1 MNNPYEFN
9 PKGSILDDQLA
20 VSGIENDI
28 FGFIADVFT
37 GGAYT
42 RNKQNEKIAAENN
55 RAQAEAYQFE
65 GKELERAYEYEK
77 EGLKIAK
84 KNAEENLS
92 FQEKE
97 RQQSWNYGMAIRDY
111 EHSRE
116 LLEYDQSLTQFT
128 QQTGFNEVAEGFA
141 TLQQDRYLMEQQ
153 IELAL
158 DKKENYLDYVTTVH
172 GLGLQKRKTRL
183 EAASQQRELSLS
195 EMKAKGAQRARGQVG
210 RSNIKALQA
219 ITAEYD
225 AKERDLIDALMLDTA
240 KIDLDTVQRQQ
251 QLNIEN
257 FAFEMTKN
265 NLLAA
270 DQFTRKQIQMQRLQ
284 ADIDAEANLLLK
296 PALAPPLPAP
306 IALPRPEFQEIY
318 EPAQGPIGA
327 KFIAPRESLASA
339 FVGTTF
345 SYAAPFIPRGGGN

>member
-1 MNNPYEFN
+1 
-9 PKGSILDDQLA
+9 
-20 VSGIENDI
+20 
-28 FGFIADVFT
+28 
-37 GGAYT
+37 
-42 RNKQNEKIAAENN
+42 
-55 RAQAEAYQFE
+55 
-65 GKELERAYEYEK
+65 
-77 EGLKIAK
+77 
-84 KNAEENLS
+84 
-92 FQEKE
+92 
-97 RQQSWNYGMAIRDY
+97 MAIRDY

-116 LLEYDQSLTQFT
+116 LLEYDQSKAQFT

-141 TLQQDRYLMEQQ
+141 TLQQDRFLMEQQ

-158 DKKENYLDYVTTVH
+158 DKDQNYLDYVSSVH

-183 EAASQQRELSLS
+183 ESASQQRELSLS

-240 KIDLDTVQRQQ
+240 KIDLDLLQRQQ
-251 QLNIEN
+251 QLNIDD

-270 DQFTRKQIQMQRLQ
+270 DQFTRRQIQMQRLQ

-306 IALPRPEFQEIY
+306 LALPRPEFQEIY

-339 FVGTTF
+339 FVSTTF
-345 SYAAPFIPRGGGN
+345 SYAAPFIPGK

>member
-28 FGFIADVFT
+28 WGFVADVFT

-65 GKELERAYEYEK
+65 GEELERAYQYEK

-84 KNAEENLS
+84 ANNEQNLS

-116 LLEYDQSLTQFT
+116 LLEFDQSKAQFT

-141 TLQQDRYLMEQQ
+141 TLQQDRFLMEQQ

-158 DKKENYLDYVTTVH
+158 DKDQNYLDYVSSVH

-183 EAASQQRELSLS
+183 ESASQQRELSLS

-240 KIDLDTVQRQQ
+240 KIDLDLLQRQQ
-251 QLNIEN
+251 QLNIDD
-257 FAFEMTKN
+257 FAFEMTRN

-270 DQFTRKQIQMQRLQ
+270 DQFSRRQIQLQRLQ

-296 PALAPPLPAP
+296 PALAPPLPTP

-339 FVGTTF
+339 FVSTTF
-345 SYAAPFIPRGGGN
+345 SYAAPFIRR

>member
-42 RNKQNEKIAAENN
+42 RNKQNEKIARENN

-65 GKELERAYEYEK
+65 GKELERAYQYEK

-116 LLEYDQSLTQFT
+116 LLEYDQSKAQFT

-141 TLQQDRYLMEQQ
+141 TLQQDRFLMEQQ

-158 DKKENYLDYVTTVH
+158 DKDQNYLDYVSSVH

-183 EAASQQRELSLS
+183 EYDSQQRELSLS
-195 EMKAKGAQRARGQVG
+195 EMKLKGAKRAYG
-210 RSNIKALQA
+210 
-219 ITAEYD
+219 
-225 AKERDLIDALMLDTA
+225 
-240 KIDLDTVQRQQ
+240 
-251 QLNIEN
+251 
-257 FAFEMTKN
+257 
-265 NLLAA
+265 
-270 DQFTRKQIQMQRLQ
+270 
-284 ADIDAEANLLLK
+284 
-296 PALAPPLPAP
+296 
-306 IALPRPEFQEIY
+306 
-318 EPAQGPIGA
+318 
-327 KFIAPRESLASA
+327 
-339 FVGTTF
+339 
-345 SYAAPFIPRGGGN
+345 

>member
-1 MNNPYEFN
+1 MNNPYGFN

-28 FGFIADVFT
+28 FDFFADVFT
-37 GGAYT
+37 GGAYS

-55 RAQAEAYQFE
+55 RAAKAAYKFE
-65 GKELERAYEYEK
+65 GKELKRAYQYEK

-128 QQTGFNEVAEGFA
+128 QQTSFNEIAEGFA

-158 DKKENYLDYVTTVH
+158 DRKENYLDYVTTVH

-195 EMKAKGAQRARGQVG
+195 EIKAKGAQRARGQVG

-306 IALPRPEFQEIY
+306 LALPRPEFQEIY
-318 EPAQGPIGA
+318 KPKQGPIGA

-339 FVGTTF
+339 FVSTTF
-345 SYAAPFIPRGGGN
+345 SYAAPFIPGPG

>member
-9 PKGSILDDQLA
+9 PKGSFIDDQLA
-20 VSGIENDI
+20 VSGVENNI
-28 FGFIADVFT
+28 FGFVADIFT
-37 GGAYT
+37 GGAYS
-42 RNKQNEKIAAENN
+42 RNKQQEKIAREQNAAND
-55 RAQAEAYQFE
+55 RAYQFE
-65 GKELERAYEYEK
+65 GEEIKRAYEYEK

-84 KNAEENLS
+84 KNNEENLA

-128 QQTGFNEVAEGFA
+128 QQTGFNEIAEGFA
-141 TLQQDRYLMEQQ
+141 TAQQNRYLMEQQ
-153 IELAL
+153 ISLAL
-158 DKKENYLDYVTTVH
+158 DRKENYLDYVTTVH
-172 GLGLQKRKTRL
+172 GLDLQKRKTRL
-183 EAASQQRELSLS
+183 ESASQRRELSLS
-195 EMKAKGAQRARGQVG
+195 EMKAKGAQQARGQVG

-225 AKERDLIDALMLDTA
+225 AKERDLIDALMFDTA

-251 QLNIEN
+251 QLNMEN

-284 ADIDAEANLLLK
+284 ADIDAEANLMLK
-296 PALAPPLPAP
+296 PGLAPPLPAP
-306 IALPRPEFQEIY
+306 LALPRPEYQDLY
-318 EPAQGPIGA
+318 EPRQGPKGA
-327 KFIAPRESLASA
+327 RVIAPRESLASA
-339 FVGTTF
+339 FVSTTF
-345 SYAAPFIPRGGGN
+345 SYAAPFINK